1 MSTKSRRDFLRSA
14 GMGFG
19 AAAACSL
26 LPDATT
32 NPLSVRQPH
41 SPARAKSV
49 ICLFMHGGVSHVD
62 TWDPKPELARISG
75 NVLPGD
81 FVKGLKTSRIDF
93 TKALA
98 RGAAWPFRRH
108 GESGLEISDLFPKIA
123 THADELFSRAVLPRR
138 RI

>member
-1 MSTKSRRDFLRSA
+1 MWIKSRREFLRAA

-19 AAAACSL
+19 AAAASSL
-26 LPDATT
+26 LEAATS
-32 NPLSVRQPH
+32 NPLASKPPH
-41 SPARAKSV
+41 EPARAKNV

-75 NVLPGD
+75 NTLPGN

-98 RGAAWPFRRH
+98 RGPAWEFKRH
-108 GESGLEISDLFPKIA
+108 GQSGMEISTLFPEIA
-123 THADELFSRAVLPRR
+123 RHADEIFLARS
-138 RI
+138 